1 MIQAMRDRNLEP
13 IITLNHF
20 TLPLWVLTPPLEFKK
35 IFGQKF
41 FPKPLSHLP
50 FSDPPDY
57 DPYWKSLRGWEN
69 NETVKEFVKYVS
81 VVVLALKDLVDIW
94 ITINEP
100 TTTLASLGYIA
111 GLWPPGFFLDGNRL
125 KTVTHNLID
134 AHVLA
139 YDAISSIDNVDA
151 DGDGIAKKV
160 GLSHLMMEVVP
171 AYTRIPLVFQN
182 LNKKAAENFDY
193 FMNDYFMNAIIN
205 GVEDINYLE
214 TLKIQD
220 RNSPNFIV
228 HEHWKNKLDFIGLN
242 YYRRV
247 HIFYNFVLSLSSA
260 RFVGGLF
267 LNDPNVNGNKVQLQ
281 EQISDL
287 GWEIYPEGVYNLI
300 MRITKKW
307 NKPIIITENGIADKS
322 DRIRAPFIISHLQQI
337 RQSIDDGAR
346 VVGYLH
352 WSLTDNYE
360 WQDGYNNRASFGL
373 YSINRNDD
381 SLDRK
386 VTKGA
391 QVLELILKES
401 KSNNDDKNISRS
413 ALAKAASLFGTF
425 TKDGS
430 KIVYK

>member
-1 MIQAMRDRNLEP
+1 
-13 IITLNHF
+13 
-20 TLPLWVLTPPLEFKK
+20 
-35 IFGQKF
+35 
-41 FPKPLSHLP
+41 
-50 FSDPPDY
+50 
-57 DPYWKSLRGWEN
+57 
-69 NETVKEFVKYVS
+69 
-81 VVVLALKDLVDIW
+81 
-94 ITINEP
+94 
-100 TTTLASLGYIA
+100 
-111 GLWPPGFFLDGNRL
+111 
-125 KTVTHNLID
+125 
-134 AHVLA
+134 
-139 YDAISSIDNVDA
+139 
-151 DGDGIAKKV
+151 
-160 GLSHLMMEVVP
+160 
-171 AYTRIPLVFQN
+171 
-182 LNKKAAENFDY
+182 
-193 FMNDYFMNAIIN
+193 
-205 GVEDINYLE
+205 
-214 TLKIQD
+214 
-220 RNSPNFIV
+220 
-228 HEHWKNKLDFIGLN
+228 
-242 YYRRV
+242 
-247 HIFYNFVLSLSSA
+247 
-260 RFVGGLF
+260 
-267 LNDPNVNGNKVQLQ
+267 VQLQ
-281 EQISDL
+281 GQISDL

-401 KSNNDDKNISRS
+401 ISNNDDKNISRS